1 MIELTEKV
9 IGPKYRILNPILELL
24 LESGNE
30 VFTDYTW
37 SSNPTGYLC
46 ILKKPIDFD
55 LIESRFVLPKS
66 IHLNKRLGEV
76 DYGLGTVII
85 RCE

>member
-1 MIELTEKV
+1 MIELTDKV
-9 IGPKYRILNPILELL
+9 IGLKYKILNPILELL
-24 LESGNE
+24 LETGNE

-37 SSNPTGYLC
+37 SANPTGYLC

-66 IHLNKRLGEV
+66 IHFNKRCGEV

-85 RCE
+85 CCA

>member
-1 MIELTEKV
+1 MIELTDK
-9 IGPKYRILNPILELL
+9 IIDPKYRVLNPILELL

-46 ILKKPIDFD
+46 ILK
-55 LIESRFVLPKS
+55 SQ
-66 IHLNKRLGEV
+66 
-76 DYGLGTVII
+76 
-85 RCE
+85 

>member
-1 MIELTEKV
+1 MIELTDKV
-9 IGPKYRILNPILELL
+9 IGPKYKILNPILELL
-24 LESGNE
+24 LETRNE

-37 SSNPTGYLC
+37 SANPTGYLC

-66 IHLNKRLGEV
+66 IHLNKRCGEV

-85 RCE
+85 CCA

>member
-1 MIELTEKV
+1 MIELTDKV
-9 IGPKYRILNPILELL
+9 IGPKYKILNPILELL
-24 LESGNE
+24 LETGNE

-37 SSNPTGYLC
+37 SANPTGYLC

-55 LIESRFVLPKS
+55 LIESRFVWPKS
-66 IHLNKRLGEV
+66 IHLNKRCGEV

-85 RCE
+85 CCA

>member
-1 MIELTEKV
+1 MIELTDEV
-9 IGPKYRILNPILELL
+9 IGPKYKILNPILELL
-24 LESGNE
+24 LETGNE

-37 SSNPTGYLC
+37 SANPTGYLC

-55 LIESRFVLPKS
+55 LIESRFVLTKS
-66 IHLNKRLGEV
+66 IHLNKRCGEV

-85 RCE
+85 CCA